1 MLVIRAA
8 HADSESLLHPN
19 PGREQSAGAACTSL
33 LWDDSRLGAAQVTK
47 ARLTCNPVLS
57 CMGSISSVC
66 SLKAAVASGSIM
78 AEHCGRTWP
87 FEHLKPSAH
96 CCRTPATARLGCLHA
111 SPPAADAGRQ
121 FGQERCVAQSRVR
134 SMNSEEA
141 EHS

>member
-1 MLVIRAA
+1 MIRAA

-66 SLKAAVASGSIM
+66 SLKAAVASALPLMPRRAQHHGRALWQDM
-78 AEHCGRTWP
+78 A
-87 FEHLKPSAH
+87 L
-96 CCRTPATARLGCLHA
+96 
-111 SPPAADAGRQ
+111 
-121 FGQERCVAQSRVR
+121 
-134 SMNSEEA
+134 
-141 EHS
+141 